1 MDATANEV
9 DSVSVQGFP
18 TIKFFAANNKTPMD
32 FEGERT
38 VEGFTYFLQK
48 HSTNAVILRDEL

>member
-18 TIKFFAANNKTPMD
+18 TIKFFAANNKTPID

-38 VEGFTYFLQK
+38 VEGFTQFLEK
-48 HSTNAVILRDEL
+48 HSTAAPVKSDL